1 MHNTHFKTNGS
12 CKEDNPVG
20 IIRNVYVDAKYLQLW
35 NVVIYFMYS
44 ISILNYTYKLLIHL
58 LKIHHIRKLTTIC
71 LIYYYLD
78 TVV

>member
-20 IIRNVYVDAKYLQLW
+20 IIRSVYVDAKYLQLW

-44 ISILNYTYKLLIHL
+44 ISILN
-58 LKIHHIRKLTTIC
+58 
-71 LIYYYLD
+71 
-78 TVV
+78 